1 MTIQQNDTV
10 RAGSDGSVQF
20 NYQNGSTP
28 RLISQNAT
36 TGTPLG
42 NVHNLTSLGLF
53 YIIYHRIAAMMILAL
68 EQMTCKLSKVIC
80 DSLIPASTA
89 IDLSFM
95 LFQVVRWC
103 ALTSLTLALSPV
115 SWLVT
120 YQLQS
125 FLKTQTLSPL
135 CCHHLVTASIR
146 ST

>member
-10 RAGSDGSVQF
+10 IAGGDGSVQF

-53 YIIYHRIAAMMILAL
+53 YIVYHRITAMVMILAL

-80 DSLIPASTA
+80 DS
-89 IDLSFM
+89 
-95 LFQVVRWC
+95 QC
-103 ALTSLTLALSPV
+103 Q
-115 SWLVT
+115 LV
-120 YQLQS
+120 
-125 FLKTQTLSPL
+125 
-135 CCHHLVTASIR
+135 
-146 ST
+146 